1 MFDVKKELDD
11 LPSLLEQTTG
21 LAAEWLEGLPSRR
34 AGPVASASELREAL
48 GQVLG
53 DYGVSPG
60 DVVRDFARSVEPGLV
75 ASPGARYFGFVI
87 GGSLPAGLAADW
99 LASAWDQNGFLYAS
113 SPAVAVTEEIVA
125 SWALDLLG
133 LPRDASVG
141 FVTGCQMANFTA
153 LAAARHEVLRRVGWD
168 VEADGLAGAP
178 RITLVAGEEAHATL
192 FVALRM
198 LGLGEKNAIL
208 VPADEQGRM
217 SPKALREALSDVVGP
232 LILSLQAGNLNTGSF
247 DPCDELIPIARE
259 KGAWVHVDG
268 AFGLWGVLLPELARH
283 TAGLELADSWATDAH
298 KWLNVPYDSGIVMVR
313 NAEAHRRAMMVRAPL
328 LSQGDDVRDPS
339 NWVPESSR
347 RGRVFPLYCALRSL
361 GREGLRDMVAR
372 NCAQARLFAS
382 LLGEDPR
389 IKILNDVV
397 LNQVLVAFIPDKG
410 LDRDEFTRRVIAG
423 VQREGTC
430 WAGGNVWKGRAV
442 MRISV
447 SNWSTSEDDIRLS
460 AAAIRRVLRDELE
473 RPER

>member
-1 MFDVKKELDD
+1 
-11 LPSLLEQTTG
+11 
-21 LAAEWLEGLPSRR
+21 
-34 AGPVASASELREAL
+34 
-48 GQVLG
+48 
-53 DYGVSPG
+53 
-60 DVVRDFARSVEPGLV
+60 
-75 ASPGARYFGFVI
+75 
-87 GGSLPAGLAADW
+87 
-99 LASAWDQNGFLYAS
+99 
-113 SPAVAVTEEIVA
+113 
-125 SWALDLLG
+125 
-133 LPRDASVG
+133 
-141 FVTGCQMANFTA
+141 
-153 LAAARHEVLRRVGWD
+153 
-168 VEADGLAGAP
+168 
-178 RITLVAGEEAHATL
+178 
-192 FVALRM
+192 
-198 LGLGEKNAIL
+198 
-208 VPADEQGRM
+208 
-217 SPKALREALSDVVGP
+217 
-232 LILSLQAGNLNTGSF
+232 
-247 DPCDELIPIARE
+247 
-259 KGAWVHVDG
+259 
-268 AFGLWGVLLPELARH
+268 
-283 TAGLELADSWATDAH
+283 
-298 KWLNVPYDSGIVMVR
+298 
-313 NAEAHRRAMMVRAPL
+313 MVRAPL